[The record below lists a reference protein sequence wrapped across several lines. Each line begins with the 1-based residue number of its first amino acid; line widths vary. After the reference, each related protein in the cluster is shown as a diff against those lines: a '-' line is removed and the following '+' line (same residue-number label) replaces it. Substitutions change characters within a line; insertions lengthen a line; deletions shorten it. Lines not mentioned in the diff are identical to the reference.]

1 MNMKIIEE
9 KIQIIAKEIMEANAS
24 PWTITKIVKELSEMN
39 TTSEKKLR
47 EKSQKLLEELDP
59 QAAIIYNKFNQ
70 MKVYTSNEKIL
81 PFNRGHIIKSLLKET
96 NLPRNIAEKI
106 TLEVE
111 NQIKDAKIETL
122 NTTLIRE
129 LVNSKLI
136 SYNYE
141 EVRNNYAR
149 LGEAAHDIRKK
160 LEEKPYFG
168 EGVREY
174 NTALVLPKKARKLHC
189 EGTIHIEDTM
199 GYSSRVF
206 SHTHIFE
213 KFEDEDETIS
223 QNIKKIIEKQK
234 LVFTPISIYG
244 ATHTLSEFCDNP
256 NQSKKIGKKL
266 IKYLE
271 ILPKETKISIELFT
285 PEILKTKSNKTNALL
300 IGEQLIEKKESII
313 SIDSTY
319 ELKLLKK
326 LNKQLTILNCS
337 EKEYYP
343 QSENIYSTTPTINS
357 FINLNLEKIAQEN
370 NFEEFIKEI
379 KEISEEVKKIENQRN
394 EILSKKQF
402 LNKFSIEKNKTGIGI
417 TNLHTLTKYFQ
428 EMKPSEC
435 VKKINK
441 EINTIFS
448 DEIILDLTKIAQ
460 NKFKEINLQNV
471 ENEENSIMS
480 ESKTEHDFLKTAK
493 TIKEV
498 EEMIKE
504 KIKIIQFGE

>member
-1 MNMKIIEE
+1 MLMNMKIIEE

-223 QNIKKIIEKQK
+223 Q
-234 LVFTPISIYG
+234 T
-244 ATHTLSEFCDNP
+244 
-256 NQSKKIGKKL
+256 
-266 IKYLE
+266 
-271 ILPKETKISIELFT
+271 
-285 PEILKTKSNKTNALL
+285 
-300 IGEQLIEKKESII
+300 
-313 SIDSTY
+313 
-319 ELKLLKK
+319 
-326 LNKQLTILNCS
+326 
-337 EKEYYP
+337 
-343 QSENIYSTTPTINS
+343 
-357 FINLNLEKIAQEN
+357 
-370 NFEEFIKEI
+370 
-379 KEISEEVKKIENQRN
+379 
-394 EILSKKQF
+394 
-402 LNKFSIEKNKTGIGI
+402 
-417 TNLHTLTKYFQ
+417 
-428 EMKPSEC
+428 
-435 VKKINK
+435 
-441 EINTIFS
+441 
-448 DEIILDLTKIAQ
+448 
-460 NKFKEINLQNV
+460 
-471 ENEENSIMS
+471 
-480 ESKTEHDFLKTAK
+480 
-493 TIKEV
+493 
-498 EEMIKE
+498 
-504 KIKIIQFGE
+504 